1 MNVNELWDNLIN
13 GEYFTEEELQL
24 VTDINGYSVGSLN
37 DAIYTRYGLRNWD
50 QLQEEYA

>member
-24 VTDINGYSVGSLN
+24 VNNMEGYSVETLE
-37 DAIYTRYGLRNWD
+37 DAIYARYGLRDWD
-50 QLQEEYA
+50 QLQGK